1 MKKASLSS
9 LKVNNALL
17 IFESLRNN
25 GPMSRA
31 NIARETRLMP
41 STVSYITSLLLEKK
55 VLEEKG
61 SEEVSRVGKKGVLLD
76 INYEDFLF
84 LGYDVGSAYSRV
96 IVSNGKGDIQY
107 SKRFKSEKNDSLL
120 KQIHEN
126 IQTVNEKFNIKGI
139 GMAFPGYVNPEKGIV
154 VRAHNL
160 DISNFDVKKVMKKEF
175 NLPAYVDHNTI
186 MMARNLISNNSHK
199 EKDFCIINIGPGI
212 GVGIVNDGKILRGY
226 RNAAGELGHITINS
240 DGRNC
245 NCGKKGCLET
255 ESSSKAI
262 VKTYEELSGE
272 NLNCEGNC
280 DSSIVYKL
288 AEDGNKK
295 AIKAFERAGH
305 YLGIGIASLV
315 NILNP
320 EKVYIAGGVSY
331 GWKYLKNPV
340 EKSYKENIFYANR
353 DVKLE
358 LPSIG
363 EYITA
368 LGASTFAFEKY
379 IKEELISRKL

>member
-9 LKVNNALL
+9 LKENNAAL
-17 IFESLRNN
+17 IFESLRIN
-25 GPMSRA
+25 GPMTRA
-31 NIARETRLMP
+31 NIARETNLMP
-41 STVSYITSLLLEKK
+41 STVSYITNLLIRKN
-55 VLEEKG
+55 VLKEVG

-96 IVSNGKGDIQY
+96 IVSNGKGDILY
-107 SKRFKSEKNDSLL
+107 SKRFKSEKNNLLL
-120 KQIHEN
+120 KQINEN
-126 IQTVNEKFNIKGI
+126 IQVVVGKFNIKGI
-139 GMAFPGYVNPEKGIV
+139 GMAFPGYIDYERGV
-154 VRAHNL
+154 VRRSHNL
-160 DISNFDVKKVMKKEF
+160 DIENFEVKKIMKKEF
-175 NLPAYVDHNTI
+175 KLPAYVDHNTI
-186 MMARNLISNNSHK
+186 MMARSLISNNSYK
-199 EKDFCIINIGPGI
+199 EKDFCVINIGPGI
-212 GVGIVNDGKILRGY
+212 GVGIVGDGKILRGY
-226 RNAAGELGHITINS
+226 RNAAGELGHITVNS
-240 DGRNC
+240 DGRKC

-262 VKTYEELSGE
+262 VKTYEELSGKE
-272 NLNCEGNC
+272 LNCEGNC

-288 AEDGNKK
+288 AENGDEN
-295 AIKAFERAGH
+295 AIRTFERAGY

-331 GWKYLKNPV
+331 GWKYLKTSV
-340 EKSYKENIFYANR
+340 ERSYRENIFYANR
-353 DVKLE
+353 EVKLE

-368 LGASTFAFEKY
+368 SGAATFAFEKY
-379 IKEELISRKL
+379 IKEELISKKL

>member
-9 LKVNNALL
+9 LKENNAAL
-17 IFESLRNN
+17 IFEFLRIN
-25 GPMSRA
+25 GPMTRA
-31 NIARETRLMP
+31 NIARETNLMP
-41 STVSYITSLLLEKK
+41 STVSYITNLLIGKN
-55 VLEEKG
+55 VLKEVG

-96 IVSNGKGDIQY
+96 IVSNGKGDILY
-107 SKRFKSEKNDSLL
+107 SKRFKSEKNNLLL
-120 KQIHEN
+120 KQINEN
-126 IQTVNEKFNIKGI
+126 IQVVVGKFNIKGI
-139 GMAFPGYVNPEKGIV
+139 GMAFPGYIDYERGV
-154 VRAHNL
+154 VRRAHNL
-160 DISNFDVKKVMKKEF
+160 DIENFEVKKIMKKEF
-175 NLPAYVDHNTI
+175 KLPAYVDHNTI
-186 MMARNLISNNSHK
+186 MMARSLISNNSHK

-212 GVGIVNDGKILRGY
+212 GVGIVDDGKILRGY
-226 RNAAGELGHITINS
+226 RNAAGELGHITVNS
-240 DGRNC
+240 DGRKC

-262 VKTYEELSGE
+262 VKTYEELSRKE
-272 NLNCEGNC
+272 LNCEGNC

-288 AEDGNKK
+288 AENGDEN
-295 AIKAFERAGH
+295 AIRSFERAGY

-331 GWKYLKNPV
+331 GWKYLKTSV
-340 EKSYKENIFYANR
+340 ERSYRENIFYANR
-353 DVKLE
+353 EVKLE

-368 LGASTFAFEKY
+368 SGAATFAFEKY
-379 IKEELISRKL
+379 IKEELISKKL

>member
-9 LKVNNALL
+9 LKENNAAL
-17 IFESLRNN
+17 IFEFLRIN
-25 GPMSRA
+25 GPMTRA
-31 NIARETRLMP
+31 NIARETNLMP
-41 STVSYITSLLLEKK
+41 STVSYITNLLIGKN
-55 VLEEKG
+55 VLKEVG

-96 IVSNGKGDIQY
+96 IVSNGKGDILY
-107 SKRFKSEKNDSLL
+107 SKRFKSEKNNLLL
-120 KQIHEN
+120 KQINEN
-126 IQTVNEKFNIKGI
+126 IQVVVGKFNIKGI
-139 GMAFPGYVNPEKGIV
+139 GMAFPGYIDYERGV
-154 VRAHNL
+154 VRRAHNL
-160 DISNFDVKKVMKKEF
+160 DIENFEVKKIMKKEF
-175 NLPAYVDHNTI
+175 KLPAYVDHNTI
-186 MMARNLISNNSHK
+186 MMARSLISNNSHK

-212 GVGIVNDGKILRGY
+212 GVGIVDDGKILRGY
-226 RNAAGELGHITINS
+226 RNAAGELGHITVNS
-240 DGRNC
+240 DGRKC

-272 NLNCEGNC
+272 ELNCEGNC

-288 AEDGNKK
+288 AENGDEN
-295 AIKAFERAGH
+295 AIRSFERAGY

-331 GWKYLKNPV
+331 GWKYLKTSV
-340 EKSYKENIFYANR
+340 ERSYRENIFYANR
-353 DVKLE
+353 EVKLE

-368 LGASTFAFEKY
+368 SGAATFAFEKY
-379 IKEELISRKL
+379 IKEELISKKL